1 MKNSKNEKYHGDQID
16 SSGKIKETVKD
27 RVARL
32 SRYLQTQDGV
42 EVEAGNADQW
52 HPIQQLDLACCHKR

>member
-1 MKNSKNEKYHGDQID
+1 MKNSKKEKYLGDQID

-42 EVEAGNADQW
+42 I
-52 HPIQQLDLACCHKR
+52 IQSVPD